1 MADTPTTRGAYRKQ
15 GLGDRSAAWGLA
27 SGLNGVFDSL
37 DEAVHGFNGVALATV
52 NYTLTSTNYTTNE
65 VRQRFHRFTNGGI
78 SANATITVPA
88 TENWWIVSNAV
99 TGFSLTVSNG
109 SNSVVLS
116 DGATS
121 VVATDGTDIYEFELV
136 SSLVAPDPGSNG
148 VVVRTALGAT
158 VARTLTGP
166 AAGITVTAGDG
177 VSANPTLALAN
188 DLAAVEGLASNGI
201 AVRTAT
207 DTWAVRTLTAGGGI
221 TITHGD
227 GISASPTV
235 AVDINGSASAVG
247 GVATDDEVLIYDTS
261 ATAIRKAPVSDFI
274 SLSGGMADPGANG
287 IVVRTS
293 SGVTT
298 ARTITGTTN
307 EITVTHGNGVSA
319 NPTISLPASLVLG
332 AVSATSLTVG
342 GASATTENE
351 LLYAVARAA
360 AMA

>member
-188 DLAAVEGLASNGI
+188 D
-201 AVRTAT
+201 
-207 DTWAVRTLTAGGGI
+207 
-221 TITHGD
+221 
-227 GISASPTV
+227 
-235 AVDINGSASAVG
+235 GSASAVG